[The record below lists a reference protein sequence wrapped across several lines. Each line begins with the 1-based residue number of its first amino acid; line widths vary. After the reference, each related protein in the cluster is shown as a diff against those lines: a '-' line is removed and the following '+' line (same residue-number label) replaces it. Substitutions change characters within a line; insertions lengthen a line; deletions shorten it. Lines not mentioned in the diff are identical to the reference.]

1 MKRLLLTLFIYFGFN
16 SAFGQQETMPI
27 ELIYFNYQLTG
38 LAVLLS
44 WGTATEVNNY
54 GFNVERYSDSLWQT
68 VTFVMGSG
76 TSNSPKYYSFNDT
89 TVASGKTYLYR
100 LKQIDND
107 GSYKYFDTLVVSI
120 ISGIKKNTNIPPLNF
135 SVSQNF
141 PNPFNP
147 VTNIKLELPQSA
159 EIIFRVYNIA
169 GQLVFEDRY
178 ANVLPG
184 SYTIS
189 FDGSRLSS
197 GVYYY
202 SVTAGRYFQTKSMV
216 LLK

>member
-1 MKRLLLTLFIYFGFN
+1 MKRLLLTLFICPVLC
-16 SAFGQQETMPI
+16 SAFGQQETMPV

-54 GFNVERYSDSLWQT
+54 GFNVERNSGSLWQT
-68 VTFVMGSG
+68 ITFVMGSG
-76 TSNSPKYYSFNDT
+76 TSNSPKYYSFYDT

-107 GSYKYFDTLVVSI
+107 GSYKYSDTLVVSI
-120 ISGIKKNTNIPPLNF
+120 ISGIKKNKNIPPLNF

-169 GQLVFEDRY
+169 GQLVFEDHY

-189 FDGSRLSS
+189 FDGSGLSS

-202 SVTAGRYFQTKSMV
+202 YVTAGRYSQAKLMV